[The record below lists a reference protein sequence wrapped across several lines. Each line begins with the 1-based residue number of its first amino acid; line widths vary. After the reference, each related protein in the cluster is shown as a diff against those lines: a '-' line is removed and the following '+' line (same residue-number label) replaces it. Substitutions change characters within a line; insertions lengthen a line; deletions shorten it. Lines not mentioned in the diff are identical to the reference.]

1 MTEGTNK
8 TLIQEDTAAP
18 DVETTYEAADSGQ
31 AMSPGKVLWKR
42 FRRNHVAMVSLYI
55 MIVLIL
61 LAALAPFLSSYGRD
75 AIDLTNRE
83 MPPSRDHWFGTDRN
97 GRDLFI
103 RVLYGGRISLS
114 VGLVASSIQ
123 MVIGVVLGSLAGYY
137 GKWVDALIMRITDMV
152 LSFPFLALAITGAA
166 IMGPSI
172 YNTMIIIGL
181 LSWTETCRL
190 VRGQFL
196 SIKHTEYIEAT
207 KALGFSEL
215 RTIWRHMLPNAMAPI
230 LISATLIM
238 ANAVLIEAAL
248 SYLGLGVQP
257 PIPSWGNILEP
268 ARNMA
273 ILMRMWW
280 LWLPPGLL
288 IFISVLSINLVGDGL
303 RDALDPR
310 LKQ

>member
-1 MTEGTNK
+1 MNVIRNLFRRKGSRVIENTPVMDRATSSEV
-8 TLIQEDTAAP
+8 L
-18 DVETTYEAADSGQ
+18 
-31 AMSPGKVLWKR
+31 SPGKLIWKR
-42 FRRNHVAMVSLYI
+42 FKRNKTAMASLY
-55 MIVLIL
+55 VIL
-61 LAALAPFLSSYGRD
+61 LLIAISVFAPILSPHGRD
-75 AIDLTNRE
+75 DIDLGNRE
-83 MPPSRDHWFGTDRN
+83 KAPSLENWFGTDRN
-97 GRDLFI
+97 GRDLFS

-123 MVIGVVLGSLAGYY
+123 MIIGVVLGCLAGYY
-137 GKWVDALIMRITDMV
+137 GKWVDTLIMRVTDMV
-152 LSFPFLALAITGAA
+152 LAFPFLALAITGAA

-172 YNTMIIIGL
+172 YNTMIIIGF

-196 SIKHTEYIEAT
+196 AIKQSEYIEAAR
-207 KALGFSEL
+207 ALGFGEL

-238 ANAVLIEAAL
+238 ANAILIEAAL

-273 ILMRMWW
+273 VLMRMWW

-288 IFISVLSINLVGDGL
+288 IFISVLSINLIGDGL

-310 LKQ
+310 LKN

>member
-1 MTEGTNK
+1 MRSMKATDAGAPITEEILSPRTIIWRRFKRNK
-8 TLIQEDTAAP
+8 I
-18 DVETTYEAADSGQ
+18 
-31 AMSPGKVLWKR
+31 AMI
-42 FRRNHVAMVSLYI
+42 SLYVV
-55 MIVLIL
+55 IVLII
-61 LAALAPFLSSYGRD
+61 LAVFAPMLSPYGRD
-75 AIDLTNRE
+75 DINLQYRE
-83 MPPSRDHWFGTDRN
+83 QPPSAEHLFGTDRN
-97 GRDLFI
+97 GRDLFT
-103 RVLYGGRISLS
+103 RNLYGGRISLS
-114 VGLVASSIQ
+114 VGIVASSIQ
-123 MVIGVVLGSLAGYY
+123 MIIGVILGSLAGYF
-137 GKWVDALIMRITDMV
+137 GKWVDAVIMRITDMV

-166 IMGPSI
+166 ILGPSI

-196 SIKHTEYIEAT
+196 SIKQMEYIEAT
-207 KALGFSEL
+207 RSLGFNQF

-268 ARNMA
+268 ARSMDV
-273 ILMRMWW
+273 LMRMWW

-288 IFISVLSINLVGDGL
+288 IFISVLSINLIGDGL

-310 LKQ
+310 LKN